1 MRTEISNPPITGI
14 LNEESL
20 KNWNLYGHQEELFL
34 PVIIDGHL
42 IQFTD
47 TMISTPSG
55 DEYYFVKMAKEGELF
70 RYGFILYSYEPDCD
84 GAYHSFSLINFD
96 QYYYANLDAEE
107 FKNDRQKITL
117 IDESEVI
124 DLLRRYSKT
133 KHS

>member
-1 MRTEISNPPITGI
+1 M
-14 LNEESL
+14 ESL

-47 TMISTPSG
+47 TMISSSSG
-55 DEYYFVKMAKEGELF
+55 DEYYFVKMSKEGELF
-70 RYGFILYSYEPDCD
+70 RYGFISYSYEPDCD
-84 GAYHSFSLINFD
+84 GAYHSFRLINFD